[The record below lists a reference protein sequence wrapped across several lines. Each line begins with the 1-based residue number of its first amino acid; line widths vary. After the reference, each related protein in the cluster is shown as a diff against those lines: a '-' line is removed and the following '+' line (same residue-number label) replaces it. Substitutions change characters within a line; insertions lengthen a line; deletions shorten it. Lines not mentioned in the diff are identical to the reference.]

1 MQVNHDNLSVKEYGY
16 SQSSAYKNTQGAN
29 EDFMSLLSQNNSENL
44 NEQSIKLDELFS
56 KAMSQDQFSTG
67 IFSSNMSNI
76 YNYRFRG
83 QTETSSQ
90 ANTANLTEETQ
101 EPQKD
106 LVKDLL
112 NSL

>member
-16 SQSSAYKNTQGAN
+16 GQSSAYKNTQSTG
-29 EDFMSLLSQNNSENL
+29 EDFMSLLNQSNNENL
-44 NEQSIKLDELFS
+44 NEQSLKLDELFS
-56 KAMSQDQFSTG
+56 KAMNQDQFSTG

-83 QTETSSQ
+83 QNETSVQNSI
-90 ANTANLTEETQ
+90 EEKQ

-106 LVKDLL
+106 MVKDLL

>member
-16 SQSSAYKNTQGAN
+16 GQSSAYKSTQSSG
-29 EDFMSLLSQNNSENL
+29 EDFMSLLNQSSNENL
-44 NEQSIKLDELFS
+44 NEQSLKLDELFS
-56 KAMSQDQFSTG
+56 KAMNQDQFSTG

-83 QTETSSQ
+83 QNETSVQ
-90 ANTANLTEETQ
+90 NNIEEKQ

-106 LVKDLL
+106 MVKDLL

>member
-16 SQSSAYKNTQGAN
+16 GQSSAYKSTQGAN

-83 QTETSSQ
+83 QNETPMQ
-90 ANTANLTEETQ
+90 ANIEEKQ

-106 LVKDLL
+106 MVKDLL